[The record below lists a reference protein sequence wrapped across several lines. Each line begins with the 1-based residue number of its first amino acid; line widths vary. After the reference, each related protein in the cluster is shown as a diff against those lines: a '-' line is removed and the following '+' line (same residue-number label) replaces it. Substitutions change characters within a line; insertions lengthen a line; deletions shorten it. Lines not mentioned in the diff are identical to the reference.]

1 MDLISQRYL
10 TKRKIFFHRN
20 VVASVSLKS
29 HLHPH
34 LQFVGPP
41 QGKSQRA
48 EEETS
53 RQCFTVDDATATD
66 CLVGLTHGPAFRP
79 QQCKV
84 PRLIRLA
91 FTASAAEHCR
101 QCNGWL
107 DVPLCTIIAPNCFHC
122 RCSIE
127 HCRHF
132 MVGLAL
138 CRRPLRKNRRC
149 SPSFKVAAPCFF
161 PGSSHC
167 FCSRYF

>member
-34 LQFVGPP
+34 LQFVGPS

-107 DVPLCTIIAPNCFHC
+107 DVPMCTIIAPNCFHC
-122 RCSIE
+122 CCSIE
-127 HCRHF
+127 HCRQF
-132 MVGLAL
+132 NGWFDAQ
-138 CRRPLRKNRRC
+138 P
-149 SPSFKVAAPCFF
+149 PAVA
-161 PGSSHC
+161 
-167 FCSRYF
+167 

>member
-1 MDLISQRYL
+1 MG
-10 TKRKIFFHRN
+10 
-20 VVASVSLKS
+20 LKS
-29 HLHPH
+29 HLHH
-34 LQFVGPP
+34 DLQFVGPP
-41 QGKSQRA
+41 QGKARRA

-53 RQCFTVDDATATD
+53 RQCSTVDDATATD

-107 DVPLCTIIAPNCFHC
+107 DVPMCTIIKRNGFHC
-122 RCSIE
+122 RCSIVE

-132 MVGLAL
+132 MVGLTL
-138 CRRPLRKNRRC
+138 SRRLLRKNRRS

-161 PGSSHC
+161 LVSSHC
-167 FCSRYF
+167 FCSRALQTS